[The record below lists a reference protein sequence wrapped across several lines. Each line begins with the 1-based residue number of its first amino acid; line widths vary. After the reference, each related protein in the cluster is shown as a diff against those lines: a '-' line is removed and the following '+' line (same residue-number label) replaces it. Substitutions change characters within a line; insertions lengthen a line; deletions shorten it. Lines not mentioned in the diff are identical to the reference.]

1 MAHLVVVVASADRG
15 PDVTVLTAT
24 IRDIADVDDRTV
36 FTFVLP
42 TVRETAD
49 GGVATVRE
57 RRYTAESGVLTTG
70 DLEPGPAVLRI
81 SGFANG
87 DYHITIPDS
96 DEPVQLWPLIDAA
109 TPPEH
114 EAWMTGYVRNAGG
127 VARVAAMVD
136 EEYWQLVADGL
147 DDPATVYITV
157 ESL

>member
-1 MAHLVVVVASADRG
+1 MTI
-15 PDVTVLTAT
+15 VTGN
-24 IRDIADVDDRTV
+24 IRDIAGADDATV
-36 FTFVLP
+36 FTFETPV
-42 TVRETAD
+42 VRGSSA
-49 GGVATVRE
+49 GGVVTIRA
-57 RRYTAESGVLTTG
+57 RRYTAEYGLLTTD
-70 DLEPGPAVLRI
+70 DLEPGPAVLHL
-81 SGFANG
+81 SGGMRA
-87 DYHITIPDS
+87 DYRITIPDS
-96 DEPVQLWPLIDAA
+96 ATPVQLWPLIDAA